1 MFRIRLKELREK
13 AGYSQAQLAIKLG
26 VRQSTVGMWENGTNK
41 PKNMMLEKLAN
52 MFGVSTDYL
61 LGRTVSE
68 IPSSPDAIRIPV
80 LGTIPAGVPLE
91 AIEDVLDYEEIPAAM
106 ARGGKEFFALQIHGD
121 SMEPV
126 YLDGDVVILSKSD
139 TCESGQDCAV
149 RINGDEATFKRVRRS
164 LGGIVLQPLNS
175 DYAPLVYTNA
185 QIAALPVDIV
195 GVAVEIRRKL

>member
-1 MFRIRLKELREK
+1 MTLKELRK
-13 AGYSQAQLAIKLG
+13 SAHYTQQKLADKLG
-26 VRQSTVGMWENGTNK
+26 VGRSTVAMWETGGADFGTDMAK
-41 PKNMMLEKLAN
+41 RIA
-52 MFGVSTDYL
+52 DL
-61 LGRTVSE
+61 LGVPVGVLLGETSA
-68 IPSSPDAIRIPV
+68 PSSPDALRIPV

-126 YLDGDVVILSKSD
+126 YLDGDVVILRKSD